1 MHARHLFTALVLT
14 LTAGHSAAQNA
25 VPAVDPAFATCMAR
39 LQPQAAAEG
48 ISAEGFQRLTTALVP
63 DPTVLPLLDSQPE
76 FTTPIWDYLAALVD
90 EQRVEDGRAMMAQH
104 RDLLQRVSTQ
114 YGVDTATIVAVWGVE
129 SDYGRVFGK
138 RPLLQSLAT
147 LSCAGRRQ
155 PFFRSELLALMKLID
170 QGDLRAEGLTGS
182 WAGAF
187 GHTQFM
193 PSTYARIAVD
203 GDGDGRRDLVASI
216 PDALA
221 STANYLKRAGWR
233 TGEPWG
239 MEVQLPSGFNTA
251 LAGRTQRKPLAEWRA
266 LGLVPLGGGTLAPA
280 GLAADARA
288 AVLLPAGR
296 EGPAL
301 LVFRN
306 YDAIYSYN
314 AAESY
319 ALAIATLADRLRGA
333 AGLRTAWPT
342 DDPGLGRRERRQ
354 LQALLVARGHDIGAV
369 DGMIGTAS
377 RRAIQA
383 EQARLGWSTQDGRA
397 GRRILQALEKET
409 TSSPPPPPVPA
420 VTRFTLPSNHTAL
433 AQSPAIRSTSR
444 MQSIKGLTTGRFQGL
459 DAWLVE
465 TPQATAAISV
475 FGGQLLSF
483 VPKGGEEVMWL
494 SSRRAALP
502 APIRGGS
509 PVCWP
514 YFGRQGQGQDVPSHG
529 FVRTLPWQLQDA
541 RRRDDGS
548 IELTLAPPALDSLSL
563 QLQMVVVVG
572 AALRQELI
580 TTNSGST
587 PATLTQA
594 LHNYFR
600 VGDATRVDV
609 EGVDGLQYLDKYESY
624 AQLRPQQ
631 GPWNLRDPR
640 DPGRSDRIYT
650 QAGGHYVLRD
660 PVLKRRIDLRTEGSR
675 SLVAWNPGA
684 EAAAKMADVGE
695 GWRDYV
701 CLEAANAG
709 PDVITVT
716 PGGRH
721 VLRQTL
727 SVQRL

>member
-1 MHARHLFTALVLT
+1 MFKRSLILLV
-14 LTAGHSAAQNA
+14 AVSASPMAYAQQ
-25 VPAVDPAFATCMAR
+25 VDPAFATCLST
-39 LQPQAAAEG
+39 LQGAALKQGIPAER
-48 ISAEGFQRLTTALVP
+48 FTAMMSPVQP
-63 DPTVLPLLDSQPE
+63 DPTVLDLLDAQPE

-90 EQRVEDGRAMMAQH
+90 DQRVEEGRVMLAQH
-104 RDLLQRVSTQ
+104 AELLQRVSAE
-114 YGVDTATIVAVWGVE
+114 YGVDPATIVAVWGVE

-155 PFFRSELLALMKLID
+155 PFFRGELLALLKLIH
-170 QGDLRAEGLTGS
+170 QGDLQGEGLVGS

-203 GDGDGRRDLVASI
+203 GDGDGRRDLVASV

-239 MEVQLPSGFNTA
+239 MEVRVPAGFAVNQ
-251 LAGRTQRKPLAEWRA
+251 AGRTQRRPLSEWKAR
-266 LGLVPLGGGTLAPA
+266 GVTTLQGDAIAPA
-280 GLAADARA
+280 GLPSDARA
-288 AVLLPAGR
+288 ALLLPAGIK
-296 EGPAL
+296 GPAL

-319 ALAIATLADRLRGA
+319 ALAIATLADRLRGG
-333 AGLRTAWPT
+333 AGLATAWPT

-354 LQALLVARGHDIGAV
+354 LQTLLAARGHDIGPV

-383 EQARLGWSTQDGRA
+383 EQQRLGWPTPDGRA
-397 GRRILQALEKET
+397 GRRILQALQAE
-409 TSSPPPPPVPA
+409 PA
-420 VTRFTLPSNHTAL
+420 TGPAATRFTLPSNYTAL
-433 AQSPAIRSTSR
+433 AQSPALRSASSVQQINGVTSG
-444 MQSIKGLTTGRFQGL
+444 QFQGL

-465 TPQATAAISV
+465 TPQSTAAISI

-483 VPKGGEEVMWL
+483 VPKGGKDVMWL
-494 SSRRAALP
+494 SPRRAELP
-502 APIRGGS
+502 TPIRGGS

-514 YFGRQGQGQDVPSHG
+514 YFGRQGQGTDVPSHG
-529 FVRTLPWQLQDA
+529 FVRTLPWELKQA
-541 RRRDDGS
+541 RTLPDGR
-548 IELTLAPPALDSLSL
+548 IELTLVPPVLDTLALR
-563 QLQMVVVVG
+563 LQMVLVIG
-572 AALRQELI
+572 
-580 TTNSGST
+580 
-587 PATLTQA
+587 ATLEQTLVTENTGSSAASITQA

-609 EGVDGLQYLDKYESY
+609 EGVDGLDYLDKYENY
-624 AQLRPQQ
+624 AQPRRQQ

-650 QAGGHYVLRD
+650 QAGGRYVLRD
-660 PVLKRRIDLRTEGSR
+660 PVMKRRITLDTQGSR
-675 SLVAWNPGA
+675 ALVAWNPGA
-684 EAAAKMADVGE
+684 DAAAKMADVGD

-709 PDVITVT
+709 PDVVTV
-716 PGGRH
+716 PAGGRH
-721 VLRQTL
+721 VLKQTL
-727 SVQRL
+727 SVQPL

>member
-1 MHARHLFTALVLT
+1 MPILTTLGLAAALAMPAAAPPTAAA
-14 LTAGHSAAQNA
+14 TA
-25 VPAVDPAFATCMAR
+25 DPAFARCMAG
-39 LQPQAAAEG
+39 LQ
-48 ISAEGFQRLTTALVP
+48 TTAASQGIAADRFMAITAGLQP
-63 DPTVLPLLDSQPE
+63 DPTVLPLLDAQPE

-90 EQRVEDGRAMMAQH
+90 RQRVDDGRAMLQQH
-104 RDLLQRVSTQ
+104 RDLLQRVSAQ
-114 YGVDTATIVAVWGVE
+114 YGVDPVTIVAVWGVE

-155 PFFRSELLALMKLID
+155 PFFRGELLALVKLID
-170 QGDLRAEGLTGS
+170 KGDLQAQGLTGS

-203 GDGDGRRDLVASI
+203 GDGDGRRDLVGSI

-239 MEVQLPSGFNTA
+239 MEVRVPAGFNASQT
-251 LAGRTQRKPLAEWRA
+251 GRTQRRALADWRA
-266 LGLVPLGGGTLAPA
+266 LGVTGLDGSALAPA
-280 GLAADARA
+280 GLPADARA
-288 AVLLPAGR
+288 ALLLPAGNK
-296 EGPAL
+296 GPAL

-319 ALAIATLADRLRGA
+319 ALAIATLADRLRGGD
-333 AGLRTAWPT
+333 GLVTAWPT
-342 DDPGLGRRERRQ
+342 DDPGLGRDERRQ
-354 LQALLVARGHDIGAV
+354 LQTLLLARGHDIGAA

-377 RRAIQA
+377 RRAIQV
-383 EQARLGWSTQDGRA
+383 EQRRLGWADADGRA
-397 GRRILQALEKET
+397 GQRILRALQSEPQAK
-409 TSSPPPPPVPA
+409 VPA
-420 VTRFTLPSNHTAL
+420 TPTRFSLPTNYSAV
-433 AQSPAIRSTSR
+433 QSPAIRSRSSV
-444 MQSIKGLTTGRFQGL
+444 QQIKGVSSGQFQGL

-483 VPKGGEEVMWL
+483 VPKGQPDVMWL
-494 SSRRAALP
+494 SPKRAALP
-502 APIRGGS
+502 TPIRGGS

-514 YFGRQGQGQDVPSHG
+514 YFGRQGQGDDVPAHG
-529 FVRTLPWQLQDA
+529 FVRTLPWELQQA
-541 RRRDDGS
+541 RRLDDGS
-548 IELTLAPPALDSLSL
+548 IELTLAPPALDNLGL
-563 QLQMVVVVG
+563 RLTMTVRVG
-572 AALRQELI
+572 RELRQQLLTEN
-580 TTNSGST
+580 TGKA
-587 PATLTQA
+587 PATITQA

-600 VGDATRVDV
+600 VGDASKVDV
-609 EGVDGLQYLDKYESY
+609 DGVDGLDYLDKFENY
-624 AQLRPQQ
+624 AQPRRQQ
-631 GPWNLRDPR
+631 GPWSLRDPR

-660 PVLKRRIDLRTEGSR
+660 PVLKRRIDIRTEGSR

-684 EAAAKMADVGE
+684 DAAAKMADVGD

-709 PDVITVT
+709 PDVITVA

-721 VLRQTL
+721 TLVQTL
-727 SVQRL
+727 SSAFL

>member
-1 MHARHLFTALVLT
+1 MPQRPALLT
-14 LTAGHSAAQNA
+14 LLALSALSAAPVA
-25 VPAVDPAFATCMAR
+25 VAQQSDPAFAACMST
-39 LQPQAAAEG
+39 LQASAAKQG
-48 ISAEGFQRLTTALVP
+48 LSADRFNLLTAGVLP
-63 DPTVLPLLDSQPE
+63 DPSVLGLLDAQPE

-90 EQRVEDGRAMMAQH
+90 DQRVDDGRAMLAQH
-104 RDLLQRVSTQ
+104 GALLQRVAAE
-114 YGVDTATIVAVWGVE
+114 YGVDPATIVAVWGVE

-155 PFFRSELLALMKLID
+155 PFFRGELLALLKLID
-170 QGDLRAEGLTGS
+170 QGDLRAEGLVGS

-203 GDGDGRRDLVASI
+203 GDADGRRDLVASI

-239 MEVQLPSGFNTA
+239 MEVRVPAGFDA
-251 LAGRTQRKPLAEWRA
+251 AKAGRTQRRALADWRA
-266 LGLVPLGGGTLAPA
+266 LGITTLQGDAVAPA
-280 GLAADARA
+280 GLPTDARA
-288 AVLLPAGR
+288 ALLLPAGSQ
-296 EGPAL
+296 GPAL

-319 ALAIATLADRLRGA
+319 ALAIATLADRLRGGP
-333 AGLRTAWPT
+333 GLVTAWPT

-354 LQALLVARGHDIGAV
+354 LQGLLAARGHDIGAV

-383 EQARLGWSTQDGRA
+383 EQQRLGWAKPDGRA
-397 GRRILQALEKET
+397 GRRILTALQAEL
-409 TSSPPPPPVPA
+409 VAAPA
-420 VTRFTLPSNHTAL
+420 ATRFSLPSNYNSLL
-433 AQSPAIRSTSR
+433 AQSPAVRSASNVQQIQGVTS
-444 MQSIKGLTTGRFQGL
+444 GRFEGL
-459 DAWLVE
+459 EAWLIE

-483 VPKGGEEVMWL
+483 VPKGGKDVMWL
-494 SSRRAALP
+494 SPQRAALP
-502 APIRGGS
+502 TPIRGGS

-514 YFGRQGQGQDVPSHG
+514 YFGRQGQSSDVPSHG
-529 FVRTLPWQLQDA
+529 FVRTLPWQLTQS
-541 RRRDDGS
+541 RRLADGS
-548 IELTLAPPALDSLSL
+548 IELTLAPPALDALPL
-563 QLQMVVVVG
+563 RLTMVVVVG
-572 AALRQELI
+572 TTLKQQLI
-580 TTNSGST
+580 TENTGSA
-587 PATLTQA
+587 PVTLTQA

-600 VGDATRVDV
+600 VGDASRVDV
-609 EGVDGLQYLDKYESY
+609 DGVDGLDYLDKYENY
-624 AQLRPQQ
+624 AQPRRQQ
-631 GPWNLRDPR
+631 GPWNLRDLR

-650 QAGGHYVLRD
+650 EAGGRYVLRD
-660 PVLKRRIDLRTEGSR
+660 PVLKRRITLETEGSR
-675 SLVAWNPGA
+675 ALVAWNPGA
-684 EAAAKMADVGE
+684 DAAAKMADVGE

-709 PDVITVT
+709 PDVITV
-716 PGGRH
+716 PAGGRH
-721 VLRQTL
+721 VLQQTL
-727 SVQRL
+727 SVQPL